1 MDALK
6 TGFVHL
12 HVHTEYSLLD
22 GACRIK
28 ELAAACKERGM
39 DALAITDHGVMYGV
53 VEFYEACKSVG
64 VKPIIG
70 CEVYTAKRTRFDKAP
85 GVDNE
90 YGHLLLLAKNN
101 TGYHNLIRIVSK
113 AFTEGY
119 YYKPRVD
126 LALLREYA
134 EGVICS
140 SACLVGDVPQLILK
154 GDYEGAKKLALE
166 YASIFENAGYYLEL
180 QSNGLE
186 EQRIVNKGLIRIAEE
201 TGLPLIATNDVHF
214 IDHSD
219 ARAQDILMCVQTG
232 KKYNDPDRMKFN
244 TDQVYLRTPEEMAEL
259 FPVRRDALENTV
271 KIAEECNV
279 EITFGRPVLPQFD
292 IPGGL
297 SSAEYL
303 RKLTY
308 EGAAFRYGAPLPKDV
323 AERLEYELS
332 VINTMGYAEYYLIV
346 WDFIKFAKDNGIT
359 VGPGRGS
366 GAGSL
371 VAYCL
376 KITNI
381 DSLKYN
387 LAFERFLNP
396 ERISMPD
403 FDVDFSDER
412 RKEVIDYVVRKYG
425 EDRVAQIIT
434 FGTMAARGAVR
445 DVGRVLDVPYSD
457 VDVIAKMIPMSPG
470 KTTTIEGAIA
480 HNPELRTRYE
490 TDETVKDLLDT
501 AMQLEGMPRN
511 ASTHAAGVVLTK
523 DPVTDYVPVHKTGDS
538 VVTQFPMAVLEK
550 LGLLKV
556 DFLGLRTLTVIQ
568 DAIELVQKQHGVT
581 VDFDAMSMDDPNVY
595 KTISDG
601 KTLGI
606 FQLESPGMT
615 RFITELQ
622 PGNLEDIIA
631 GIALYRPG
639 PMDQIPQYLE
649 NKKNPER
656 IKYLHPILEPILN
669 VTYGCIIYQEQVM
682 QIVRDLAGYTMGQSD
697 LVRRAM
703 AKKKH
708 DVMEKERV
716 NFIAGAEK
724 NGVAPDIS
732 NKIFDQMIDFA
743 SYAFNKAH
751 AACYAVVGYETAW
764 LKTYYPVEFMAALLN
779 SFMDRTDKIAQY
791 IEECRQMN
799 IKILPPDINLSYGKF
814 TVKDGSIVFGLAA
827 VKNVGAHVVDLITK
841 ERDERGPFQSFGEFC
856 ERTACTEINKRC
868 VESFIKAGV
877 FGSLGV
883 KRSQLFKTFESI
895 MENTAAAMKNRAEGQ
910 VSLFDLFEEESSE
923 PDDSERYP
931 DIPEFSKADLLS
943 MEKEMLGIYLSG
955 HPLEGYA
962 ELLGK
967 ISNLKSTDLIA
978 DSEEELEGM
987 DKSFSS
993 GIKDGMTVQI
1003 GGILTSVKKKV
1014 TKNNAMMAFGTLEDL
1029 YGTCELLI
1037 FPKIYEKFT
1046 GLLYPEN
1053 LVFVKGRLS
1062 LREDDTPKILPDQ
1075 IFGLPD
1081 YLQNMNAPAS
1091 AETEPP
1097 KETILNVTRENA
1109 KRILAFVKFFSGRTP
1124 VKLIDQETGNCVYS
1138 GYMNASEEVMKELE
1152 TLT

>member
-1 MDALK
+1 
-6 TGFVHL
+6 
-12 HVHTEYSLLD
+12 
-22 GACRIK
+22 
-28 ELAAACKERGM
+28 
-39 DALAITDHGVMYGV
+39 
-53 VEFYEACKSVG
+53 
-64 VKPIIG
+64 
-70 CEVYTAKRTRFDKAP
+70 
-85 GVDNE
+85 
-90 YGHLLLLAKNN
+90 
-101 TGYHNLIRIVSK
+101 
-113 AFTEGY
+113 
-119 YYKPRVD
+119 
-126 LALLREYA
+126 
-134 EGVICS
+134 
-140 SACLVGDVPQLILK
+140 
-154 GDYEGAKKLALE
+154 
-166 YASIFENAGYYLEL
+166 
-180 QSNGLE
+180 
-186 EQRIVNKGLIRIAEE
+186 
-201 TGLPLIATNDVHF
+201 
-214 IDHSD
+214 
-219 ARAQDILMCVQTG
+219 
-232 KKYNDPDRMKFN
+232 
-244 TDQVYLRTPEEMAEL
+244 
-259 FPVRRDALENTV
+259 
-271 KIAEECNV
+271 
-279 EITFGRPVLPQFD
+279 
-292 IPGGL
+292 
-297 SSAEYL
+297 
-303 RKLTY
+303 
-308 EGAAFRYGAPLPKDV
+308 
-323 AERLEYELS
+323 
-332 VINTMGYAEYYLIV
+332 MGYAEYYLIV

-480 HNPELRTRYE
+480 LTQSSAQDMKRMKRSKTCSIPPCSWRECRAMH
-490 TDETVKDLLDT
+490 LLMRR
-501 AMQLEGMPRN
+501 AWCSQKN
-511 ASTHAAGVVLTK
+511 
-523 DPVTDYVPVHKTGDS
+523 PVTDYVPVHKTGDS

-724 NGVAPDIS
+724 NGVTPDIS

-751 AACYAVVGYETAW
+751 AACYAVVG
-764 LKTYYPVEFMAALLN
+764 
-779 SFMDRTDKIAQY
+779 I
-791 IEECRQMN
+791 
-799 IKILPPDINLSYGKF
+799 
-814 TVKDGSIVFGLAA
+814 
-827 VKNVGAHVVDLITK
+827 
-841 ERDERGPFQSFGEFC
+841 
-856 ERTACTEINKRC
+856 
-868 VESFIKAGV
+868 
-877 FGSLGV
+877 
-883 KRSQLFKTFESI
+883 
-895 MENTAAAMKNRAEGQ
+895 
-910 VSLFDLFEEESSE
+910 
-923 PDDSERYP
+923 
-931 DIPEFSKADLLS
+931 
-943 MEKEMLGIYLSG
+943 
-955 HPLEGYA
+955 
-962 ELLGK
+962 
-967 ISNLKSTDLIA
+967 
-978 DSEEELEGM
+978 
-987 DKSFSS
+987 
-993 GIKDGMTVQI
+993 
-1003 GGILTSVKKKV
+1003 
-1014 TKNNAMMAFGTLEDL
+1014 
-1029 YGTCELLI
+1029 
-1037 FPKIYEKFT
+1037 
-1046 GLLYPEN
+1046 
-1053 LVFVKGRLS
+1053 
-1062 LREDDTPKILPDQ
+1062 
-1075 IFGLPD
+1075 
-1081 YLQNMNAPAS
+1081 
-1091 AETEPP
+1091 
-1097 KETILNVTRENA
+1097 
-1109 KRILAFVKFFSGRTP
+1109 
-1124 VKLIDQETGNCVYS
+1124 
-1138 GYMNASEEVMKELE
+1138 
-1152 TLT
+1152 

>member
-1 MDALK
+1 
-6 TGFVHL
+6 
-12 HVHTEYSLLD
+12 
-22 GACRIK
+22 
-28 ELAAACKERGM
+28 
-39 DALAITDHGVMYGV
+39 
-53 VEFYEACKSVG
+53 
-64 VKPIIG
+64 
-70 CEVYTAKRTRFDKAP
+70 
-85 GVDNE
+85 
-90 YGHLLLLAKNN
+90 
-101 TGYHNLIRIVSK
+101 
-113 AFTEGY
+113 
-119 YYKPRVD
+119 
-126 LALLREYA
+126 
-134 EGVICS
+134 
-140 SACLVGDVPQLILK
+140 
-154 GDYEGAKKLALE
+154 
-166 YASIFENAGYYLEL
+166 
-180 QSNGLE
+180 
-186 EQRIVNKGLIRIAEE
+186 
-201 TGLPLIATNDVHF
+201 
-214 IDHSD
+214 
-219 ARAQDILMCVQTG
+219 
-232 KKYNDPDRMKFN
+232 
-244 TDQVYLRTPEEMAEL
+244 
-259 FPVRRDALENTV
+259 
-271 KIAEECNV
+271 
-279 EITFGRPVLPQFD
+279 
-292 IPGGL
+292 
-297 SSAEYL
+297 
-303 RKLTY
+303 
-308 EGAAFRYGAPLPKDV
+308 
-323 AERLEYELS
+323 
-332 VINTMGYAEYYLIV
+332 
-346 WDFIKFAKDNGIT
+346 
-359 VGPGRGS
+359 
-366 GAGSL
+366 
-371 VAYCL
+371 
-376 KITNI
+376 
-381 DSLKYN
+381 
-387 LAFERFLNP
+387 
-396 ERISMPD
+396 
-403 FDVDFSDER
+403 
-412 RKEVIDYVVRKYG
+412 
-425 EDRVAQIIT
+425 
-434 FGTMAARGAVR
+434 
-445 DVGRVLDVPYSD
+445 
-457 VDVIAKMIPMSPG
+457 
-470 KTTTIEGAIA
+470 
-480 HNPELRTRYE
+480 
-490 TDETVKDLLDT
+490 
-501 AMQLEGMPRN
+501 
-511 ASTHAAGVVLTK
+511 
-523 DPVTDYVPVHKTGDS
+523 
-538 VVTQFPMAVLEK
+538 
-550 LGLLKV
+550 
-556 DFLGLRTLTVIQ
+556 
-568 DAIELVQKQHGVT
+568 
-581 VDFDAMSMDDPNVY
+581 
-595 KTISDG
+595 
-601 KTLGI
+601 
-606 FQLESPGMT
+606 
-615 RFITELQ
+615 
-622 PGNLEDIIA
+622 
-631 GIALYRPG
+631 
-639 PMDQIPQYLE
+639 
-649 NKKNPER
+649 
-656 IKYLHPILEPILN
+656 
-669 VTYGCIIYQEQVM
+669 M
-682 QIVRDLAGYTMGQSD
+682 QIVCDLAGYTMGQSD

-708 DVMEKERV
+708 DVMEKERA

-877 FGSLGV
+877 FASLGV

-962 ELLGK
+962 ELFGK

-1014 TKNNAMMAFGTLEDL
+1014 TKNNSMMAFGTLEDL

-1053 LVFVKGRLS
+1053 LVLVKGRLS

-1075 IFGLPD
+1075 IVGLTD
-1081 YLQNMNAPAS
+1081 YIQNRNAPPS
-1091 AETEPP
+1091 AEPEPP

-1152 TLT
+1152 TLP